1 MSFFLFSRSSVG
13 ARSFLCFC
21 NCLNGF
27 LGSMEPDR
35 ASALMRLCRSQTALL
50 TEEFVR
56 ALPLNAFDALEEHL
70 RCVQRI
76 LDEQACCVRDGVSL
90 PASADSEALLERME
104 TPAGLSNVVNQP
116 GADSERSASGRA
128 PALNESLPQSEP
140 DEESETKETT
150 ESSDSEPNLEE
161 GSPAEDRRR
170 TSPRSSPAG
179 LRKRKR
185 SGGGSEGVVLPPSS
199 RVSRKQLF
207 FDTVSAKVKESPP
220 DSLLSLQIRV
230 CTDFSGVKTLKDAT
244 EVCERL
250 KADEERVGAMSAV
263 VYWQQGLLYT
273 HLQENHVSLGFVSAG
288 ELWRNLGIDRR
299 TAGNQIRFARA
310 MERFPRIMRL
320 NLTYSF
326 LRENLVFF
334 NQLENER
341 ADLCLLLK
349 DVPANLENP
358 APTVTPTVAMHRR
371 KSVAPKRLVLG
382 L

>member
-1 MSFFLFSRSSVG
+1 
-13 ARSFLCFC
+13 
-21 NCLNGF
+21 
-27 LGSMEPDR
+27 MEPDR
-35 ASALMRLCRSQTALL
+35 VSAVMRLCRSQAALL

-56 ALPLNAFDALEEHL
+56 ALPLNAMDALEEHL

-76 LDEQACCVRDGVSL
+76 LDEQACRAREGVSQRL
-90 PASADSEALLERME
+90 PTSADSEAVLQRME
-104 TPAGLSNVVNQP
+104 TPAGLSNVGDQRE
-116 GADSERSASGRA
+116 ADSERTASGCT
-128 PALNESLPQSEP
+128 PALGESLPQSEP
-140 DEESETKETT
+140 DEESETEETA
-150 ESSDSEPNLEE
+150 ESSDSESDLEE
-161 GSPAEDRRR
+161 GSPAEDRHRNAQK
-170 TSPRSSPAG
+170 SSLAV

-207 FDTVSAKVKESPP
+207 FDTVSAKVKESSP
-220 DSLLSLQIRV
+220 DPLLSLQIRV
-230 CTDFSGVKTLKDAT
+230 RTDFSDVKTFKDAT

-349 DVPANLENP
+349 DVPAPPENP
-358 APTVTPTVAMHRR
+358 TPTRSPTPTLAMHRR